1 MHKRVAL
8 IAYSLRFP
16 GTTTQNLW
24 NDLIAKK
31 DLVTEVDTSR
41 WSKDTFLHP
50 DKRHPGTSYTFAA
63 GSLGDISGFDAAF
76 FGISPREA
84 ALIDPQQRILLELA
98 WETFENAGI
107 VPSSLRGSDC
117 GVYVGISNVD
127 YAYRLADD
135 LAAVD
140 SAAAT
145 GIISSIAANRI
156 SYVFDLHG
164 PSISMDTACS
174 SSLVAFHQAC
184 MAIRS
189 GEVSQALAGG
199 INLHLHPYGFISFS
213 KATMLSKT
221 GRCHVFDESGDGY
234 VRSEGGGLF
243 FLKDYEQAR
252 DEGDQILAL
261 VAGSAIN
268 TDGYKSGLTIPNH
281 HAQAALMERVYQ
293 QSGIHPDAIDYF
305 EAHGTGTAVGDPIET
320 QAIGAALGKKR
331 QRPLLIGS
339 IKSNLGHLES
349 ASGVAGLAKAL
360 HCIQQRI
367 VPATIGITNINPAI
381 HCEEWNLAVVTEH
394 QPLKASG
401 ELTIGINSF
410 GFGGA
415 NAHVILQSHQ
425 PSSLTPAALA
435 PAPAITV
442 PLRVSIK
449 DTENLSASLTVL
461 AEFLSTLAEE
471 QFYDVAYSSIFHRE
485 HHLNNA
491 LIFSASAA
499 DACTQLTNMATLTAA
514 QLRANSS
521 EKFYFGNRIDQ
532 ANGPVFV
539 YSGNGC
545 QWHEMGKA
553 LFAQSALFRS
563 TLKDLDQL
571 FSAYADFSLVDE
583 LTGEN
588 GNRYRLTQYA
598 QPALFALQVGIT
610 QVLNAHGIHPVA
622 VIGHSVGE
630 VAAAW
635 AAGALSLADAVKVIF
650 YRSYH
655 QASTQGL
662 GGMTAVAM
670 SAEDLHVLLAELA
683 LPEVYLAGINSVRGV
698 TLAGAEAEL
707 SRVEQVFTARNISFR
722 RLELDYPF
730 HSPAMD
736 ALQDGICRDLKDLT
750 VQRPKLPM
758 FSTVTGAQ
766 LEEHDVDAH
775 YWWQNIRQPVQFNA
789 ALSALL
795 ATGIN
800 VAIEIGAHPV
810 LQRYLNDSFKA
821 ANVQGLV
828 LPTLTKQQ
836 SGAASLQRTIALTLL
851 SGASSSY
858 QAWFA
863 TPGKFISLPNY
874 VWQKTPVWHP
884 VTVESHG
891 LLARKL
897 CHPLLGYPLAQHQH
911 IWENQLDTQRIPFLA
926 DHNVGGAV
934 VFPGAGFVEIALAAA
949 QQMYPSLFV
958 EIEDLD
964 IRSPLLLSHEHSKV
978 IRFTVTAHDGRFT
991 LQSRELAASSEWLVH
1006 CVGRLL
1012 THASHSTL
1020 NAQEPLDVAS
1030 YTPSSRAVHFTRD
1043 THQQLTTH
1051 VGLAYG
1057 EAFQAIEHG
1066 WCDAQQAVGM
1076 LTAPEKIQTNFS
1088 EFSLHPAL
1096 LDCAFQ
1102 LIFQVL
1108 KDQIQHYEGLAFV
1121 PIRVGAIYFFATS
1134 APPVFAKARLCNR
1147 APHSLHAE
1155 FILYDAHGAVLAV
1168 LKEVRF
1174 RAVRLHRPHS
1184 QSLTYLD
1191 YHLTARPLRQL
1202 STLIELLPTALLHE
1216 ALTQAPQQTERYQQ
1230 VIKPLLDE
1238 MSLMPVLNALASVA
1252 DEQGFLAES
1261 VLTHLFEEAASKRK
1275 IFHCLIHIAT
1285 HYGLLSS
1292 VSATALQPEPGWQLT
1307 LDKRQAPHALTAIW
1321 SYLINHDPEF
1331 FLLTHWMGR
1340 IGLHCP
1346 ELWCDAL
1353 RHDIL
1358 GITPNLPVQLS
1369 HFVFAHTVKKSIAD
1383 AMLSQYQYITQNLL
1397 PGERFKLLE
1406 IAAYQPEFGSVL
1418 CPQFDFKLGDYSFAS
1433 LNENALSAAQSLHD
1447 HYPLMTLIDLT
1458 DAAAL
1463 NLLKQ
1468 QPASCAIV
1476 HLAMLNIAELQ
1487 TVLTQLSTWLL
1498 PNAQVLF
1505 IGLYPSAWLS
1515 VVQASLP
1522 DIWIMQGDHVLGS
1535 MQLTPEMVSEKL
1547 QALAFTQVLTQN
1559 VGANTNTGCY
1569 VITATTPN
1577 TTPTL
1582 QALNS
1587 AETLVQRWLIIYGD
1601 DAAEHQLAHALAEQL
1616 QARQQEVFKLAL
1628 TGSATQQIIQQITHA
1643 EDKGHAFT
1651 HIIHLAG
1658 WASERLSSQVSRC
1671 ALTVDILNAL
1681 ALSQGTT
1688 TLWLL
1693 THQVAAMW
1701 AADQTQTILF
1711 NGKMSH
1717 DAALWGFARSV
1728 LNETMPNYRV
1738 RLVDIATE
1746 AHTRSVTSAL
1756 LDELVYEFIN
1766 ADAEQEV
1773 VFDVMGKRFVPRLR
1787 QRDSLIVAQPLA
1799 LLAQQ
1804 PVQLGF
1810 TLPGQLKNLLWSP
1823 TVNASVFADN
1833 AIEVAVKATG
1843 LNFRDVMYTL
1853 GLLPDEAVE
1862 NGFVGASLG
1871 LEFAGIIIRK
1881 GAAVTE
1887 FNVGDAVVG
1896 LGPASF
1902 SNVVVTQ
1909 VNAVALL
1916 PSAMSFAA
1924 AATIPSAF
1932 FTVMYAFKQLAHLT
1946 AGEKV
1951 LIHGAAG
1958 GVGIAAIQLAHYF
1971 GAEVYATVGAEEKR
1985 DFLTLMGVKHIY
1997 DSRSLSFAEAILA
2010 DTQQQGV
2017 DVILNSLSGE
2027 AINRNF
2033 RVLKPFGR
2041 FLELGKRD
2049 FYENTTLGLRPF
2061 RNNIS
2066 YFGIDADQLMR
2077 LHPTLT
2083 QRIFADVMA
2092 LFHQGKLHPLP
2103 YTLFDANHIV
2113 EAFRFMQQA
2122 KHIGKIVITYD
2133 KGIYLPPPPV
2143 AKKSSLK
2150 LSPKASYLVTGGLG
2164 GFGLRTADWLVE
2176 KGAKHLILLSRRGA
2190 QTEEALTALA
2200 GFAKQ
2205 GVQVTVCAC
2214 DITDKS
2220 ALAALLSDCAIRLPP
2235 LKGIFHAAAV
2245 IEDGWALN
2253 LTEAQIERVMQPKV
2267 YGAQHLHD
2275 LTAHLS
2281 IDYFVVYSS
2290 VTTLFGNPGQAHYVA
2305 ANLWLDALV
2314 AYRQQQGLAASCVAL
2329 GAIDD
2334 AGYLTRN
2341 EKVKEALQNR
2351 LGGRALSSATALAI
2365 VERLL
2370 TEPAAPYSVGV
2381 MEFEW
2386 RALAAFL
2393 PAADSP
2399 KFRELALY
2407 SPYTEDTEEQREDVQ
2422 RLLKELSGE
2431 ALHNAFVDMLKEEL
2445 SRVLLINKDKIDEHL
2460 SMYAIGLD
2468 SLMASELLMAIEARF
2483 AVHIPVM
2490 SLSELSTLHKLAEY
2504 LLSKLQGQQDGEPD
2518 TSTVSKNI
2526 THLSKQ
2532 HGTSVTK
2539 EELQALVKSV
2549 ETESNRR
2556 IIH

>member
-31 DLVTEVDTSR
+31 DLVTEVDSSR

-117 GVYVGISNVD
+117 GVYIGISNVD

-243 FLKDYEQAR
+243 FLKDYEQACR
-252 DEGDQILAL
+252 DGDQILAL

-331 QRPLLIGS
+331 QQPLLIGS

-367 VPATIGITNINPAI
+367 VPATIGINNVNPAI

-415 NAHVILQSHQ
+415 NAHVILQSPPPQ
-425 PSSLTPAALA
+425 PPLAPAALA
-435 PAPAITV
+435 PSPTITV

-449 DTENLSASLTVL
+449 DSENVSASLTVL
-461 AEFLSTLAEE
+461 AEFLSSLPEE

-491 LIFSASAA
+491 LIFSASAS
-499 DACTQLTNMATLTAA
+499 DACSQLTDMATLTAA
-514 QLRANSS
+514 QLSTNSS
-521 EKFYFGNRIDQ
+521 EKCYFGHRIEQ

-571 FSAYADFSLVDE
+571 FSHYADFSLVAE

-588 GNRYRLTQYA
+588 GNRYHLTQYA

-622 VIGHSVGE
+622 VLGHSVGE

-662 GGMTAVAM
+662 GGMTAVTM
-670 SAEDLHVLLAELA
+670 SAEDLHLLLAELA
-683 LPEVYLAGINSVRGV
+683 LSQVYLAGINSPRGV

-707 SRVEQVFTARNISFR
+707 SLVEQALTARNISFR

-736 ALQDGICRDLKDLT
+736 ALQYGICRDLKDLT
-750 VQRPKLPM
+750 VMRPTLPM

-766 LEEHDVDAH
+766 LDKHAVDAH

-789 ALSALL
+789 ALSTML

-800 VAIEIGAHPV
+800 IAIEIGAHPV

-828 LPTLTKQQ
+828 LPTLTKQH
-836 SGAASLQRTIALTLL
+836 SGTASLQRTIALTLL

-863 TPGKFISLPNY
+863 TPGKFIPLPNY

-884 VTVESHG
+884 ITIESHG

-911 IWENQLDTQRIPFLA
+911 IWENQLDTQRTPFLA

-934 VFPGAGFVEIALAAA
+934 VFPGAGFVELALAAA
-949 QQMYPSLFV
+949 QQMYPSMFV

-964 IRSPLLLSHEHSKV
+964 IRAPLLLSHEHSKV

-991 LQSRELAASSEWLVH
+991 LQSRELAVSSEWLVH

-1012 THASHSTL
+1012 THASNRTL
-1020 NAQEPLDVAS
+1020 NAQEPLDIAS
-1030 YTPSSRAVHFTRD
+1030 YTPSSRAVQFTRD
-1043 THQQLTTH
+1043 THQHLTTH

-1057 EAFQAIEHG
+1057 EAFQAIEYG
-1066 WCDAQQAVGM
+1066 WCDEQEAVGR
-1076 LTAPEKIQTNFS
+1076 LFVPEKIQTNLT

-1134 APPVFAKARLCNR
+1134 TPPVFAKARLRNR

-1155 FILYDAHGAVLAV
+1155 FILYDAQGAVLAV

-1202 STLIELLPTALLHE
+1202 STAIELLPTAIVHA
-1216 ALTQAPQQTERYQQ
+1216 ALTHAQQQTERYQQ

-1238 MSLMPVLNALASVA
+1238 MSLIPVLNTLTRVA
-1252 DEQGFLAES
+1252 DEHGFLAES
-1261 VLTHLFEEAASKRK
+1261 VLAQRFAHAPSNRK

-1285 HYGLLSS
+1285 HYGLLST
-1292 VSATALQPEPGWQLT
+1292 VSATALQQEPGWQLT

-1321 SYLINHDPEF
+1321 LYLIHHDPEF

-1346 ELWCDAL
+1346 QLWYDPL
-1353 RHDIL
+1353 SNDTL
-1358 GITPNLPVQLS
+1358 GITPNLPVHLS
-1369 HFVFAHTVKKSIAD
+1369 HFVFAHTVKKSVAD
-1383 AMLSQYQYITQNLL
+1383 AMLSQYQHIVQNLL

-1418 CPQFDFKLGDYSFAS
+1418 CPQFDFNLGDYSFAS
-1433 LNENALSAAQSLHD
+1433 LNEQALSAAQSLHD

-1458 DAAAL
+1458 DATAL
-1463 NLLKQ
+1463 SLLKQ

-1498 PNAQVLF
+1498 PNAQVIF

-1522 DIWIMQGDHVLGS
+1522 DTWIMHGDHVLGS
-1535 MQLTPEMVSEKL
+1535 MQLTPDMVGEKL
-1547 QALAFTQVLTQN
+1547 QALAFNQVITKDI
-1559 VGANTNTGCY
+1559 GADAGCY
-1569 VITATTPN
+1569 VMTATTPIARH
-1577 TTPTL
+1577 
-1582 QALNS
+1582 ALNS
-1587 AETLVQRWLIIYGD
+1587 TEISSPRWLIIYD
-1601 DAAEHQLAHALAEQL
+1601 EHDAPEHQLAQSLTERL
-1616 QARQQEVFKLAL
+1616 QAQQHEVITLAF
-1628 TGSATQQIIQQITHA
+1628 TISAKQQIAQQITHA
-1643 EDKGHAFT
+1643 HDTGHAFT
-1651 HIIHLAG
+1651 DIVHLAG
-1658 WASERLSSQVSRC
+1658 WASNSLSSQVSRC
-1671 ALTVDILNAL
+1671 TLTVDILNAL
-1681 ALSQGTT
+1681 ALSNSTT

-1701 AADQTQTILF
+1701 TADQSQTILF

-1728 LNETMPNYRV
+1728 LNETMPSYRV
-1738 RLVDIATE
+1738 RLVDLATE
-1746 AHTRSVTSAL
+1746 EHTSSVTSAL
-1756 LDELVYEFIN
+1756 LDELIYEFIN
-1766 ADAEQEV
+1766 TDAEQEV
-1773 VFDVMGKRFVPRLR
+1773 IFDATGKRFVPRLR
-1787 QRDSLIVAQPLA
+1787 QRDSVTVAQPTA
-1799 LLAQQ
+1799 LLAQHA
-1804 PVQLGF
+1804 VQLGF
-1810 TLPGQLKNLLWSP
+1810 TLPGQLKNLFWSP
-1823 TVNASVFADN
+1823 SVNASVFADN

-1881 GAAVTE
+1881 GAAVSN
-1887 FNVGDAVVG
+1887 FNIGDAVVG

-1916 PSAMSFAA
+1916 PNAMSFAA

-1971 GAEVYATVGAEEKR
+1971 GAEVYATVGSEEKR

-2077 LHPTLT
+2077 THPELT
-2083 QRIFADVMA
+2083 QRIFADVMD

-2103 YTLFDANHIV
+2103 YTIFDANHIV
-2113 EAFRFMQQA
+2113 DAFRFMQQA
-2122 KHIGKIVITYD
+2122 KQIGKIVVTYNN
-2133 KGIYLPPPPV
+2133 GIYLPPSPV
-2143 AKKSSLK
+2143 TKKSSLV

-2164 GFGLRTADWLVE
+2164 GFGLRTAYWLVE
-2176 KGAKHLILLSRRGA
+2176 KGAKHLILISRRGA

-2200 GFAKQ
+2200 SFAKQ
-2205 GVQVTVCAC
+2205 GVQVTARAC

-2220 ALAALLSDCAIRLPP
+2220 TLAALLSDCALHLPP

-2245 IEDGWALN
+2245 IEDGWAQN
-2253 LTEAQIERVMQPKV
+2253 LTEAQIQRVMEPKIH
-2267 YGAQHLHD
+2267 GAQHLHD
-2275 LTAHLS
+2275 LTAPLNV
-2281 IDYFVVYSS
+2281 DYFVVYSS

-2305 ANLWLDALV
+2305 ANLWMDALV
-2314 AYRQQQGLAASCVAL
+2314 AYRQQQGLAASCIAL

-2341 EKVKEALQNR
+2341 EKIKEALQNR

-2365 VERLL
+2365 VEQLL
-2370 TEPAAPYSVGV
+2370 TDPAAPYSVGV

-2399 KFRELALY
+2399 KFRELALQ

-2431 ALHNAFVDMLKEEL
+2431 ALHNAFIDMLKEEL
-2445 SRVLLINKDKIDEHL
+2445 SRVLLINKDKIDENL

-2468 SLMASELLMAIEARF
+2468 SLMASELLMAIDARF

-2490 SLSELSTLHKLAEY
+2490 SLSELSTLNKLAEY
-2504 LLSKLQGQQDGEPD
+2504 LLTKLQGQQDNEPD
-2518 TSTVSKNI
+2518 TSTLSKNI

-2532 HGTSVTK
+2532 HGTAVTK